1 LAHKSRQQQL
11 AGQDRVLSPPPPVLN
26 CFAAVERLISKK
38 SLSDVEKKVFTVFI
52 YSINRNS
59 MNTGQWG
66 CTTGNAATV
75 ALSSK
80 KTKWKR
86 FRDRRETFIT
96 VYVVG
101 WQIYTQLY

>member
-1 LAHKSRQQQL
+1 
-11 AGQDRVLSPPPPVLN
+11 
-26 CFAAVERLISKK
+26 
-38 SLSDVEKKVFTVFI
+38 
-52 YSINRNS
+52 